1 MKFLSGSTF
10 ALGHITRESREQQP
24 DDSKVLPSGKQES
37 QHNLR
42 QAEKQRLKT
51 IATAIVGREVSGLTG
66 LYCHFIYL
74 AHNFI
79 LSRDEAADL
88 GIKQDFLKPSLP
100 SSRQLQDSIILSDH
114 DGYPIIEKQLVVI
127 DSNLSER
134 ALKSACPALWSYLQ
148 QGEAS
153 GIRDLYLVAKR
164 TPWYRQEHRDPAPLL
179 CMYMGRSGK
188 SGNPFRFFWNQSRA
202 IATNVYLLLYP
213 VGPLKAAIAKNP
225 TLLKGTLELLQSLEP
240 RALVQEGR
248 VYGGGLHKLEP
259 AEFGHLDAKPFLDCL
274 GLHLQPKLFA

>member
-1 MKFLSGSTF
+1 M
-10 ALGHITRESREQQP
+10 
-24 DDSKVLPSGKQES
+24 
-37 QHNLR
+37 
-42 QAEKQRLKT
+42 KT

-79 LSRDEAADL
+79 LSKDEAADL

-148 QGEAS
+148 QREAS
-153 GIRDLYLVAKR
+153 GIRDLYLSRRAWARLIRKVWAA
-164 TPWYRQEHRDPAPLL
+164 DPLACPK
-179 CMYMGRSGK
+179 C
-188 SGNPFRFFWNQSRA
+188 
-202 IATNVYLLLYP
+202 
-213 VGPLKAAIAKNP
+213 
-225 TLLKGTLELLQSLEP
+225 
-240 RALVQEGR
+240 
-248 VYGGGLHKLEP
+248 GGGLRIIAFIDNPAVLEKILRHFKLWAPPERPPPPRRSTTLEP
-259 AEFGHLDAKPFLDCL
+259 DADFLAWETT
-274 GLHLQPKLFA
+274 GRLFDGID